1 MLGGEPKEA
10 TMASGYI
17 EKSVRRAS
25 RNLLIS
31 SIIILGGVIG
41 MAGLTWRYYLNYF
54 AGPSATSVQEVVN
67 ARSADAL
74 TRYFVT
80 LQGDRV
86 VPTGFTHV
94 TKQVSKYTRREVS
107 RSTDAVYLA
116 MLLGGR
122 ILLVKADKETEE
134 MKVTGYLTDFDDNV
148 DRQVVQR
155 LRQQA
160 PPGRAADILPLM
172 LDATGFRTRGTIGLV
187 AFGLFGLIGALN
199 LRACFR
205 RRRDRTRHPIWQRLA
220 KLGDAPRLAGQID
233 AEMAEGSS
241 DLGGGLKLTRAFL
254 LRPSAFGLTIMP
266 FEHLVWVY
274 KKVTKHK
281 KAFVTVS
288 KTYDAVVIDR
298 TREKLEVTMKELAV
312 DNLIGALEERAPWVV
327 IGWSAE
333 LERAWNKQPA
343 EVIAFVDQRRRE
355 PVAAAPVEAAPQ
367 APAPA
372 AD

>member
-1 MLGGEPKEA
+1 
-10 TMASGYI
+10 
-17 EKSVRRAS
+17 
-25 RNLLIS
+25 
-31 SIIILGGVIG
+31 VIG
-41 MAGLTWRYYLNYF
+41 AAGLTWRYYLNYF
-54 AGPSATSVQEVVN
+54 AGPASTPVQDVVN

-122 ILLVKADKETEE
+122 ILLVKADRETEE
-134 MKVTGYLTDFDDNV
+134 TKLTGYLTNFDDNV

-160 PPGRAADILPLM
+160 PPERAADIMPMM

-187 AFGLFGLIGALN
+187 VIGLFGLIGALN
-199 LRACFR
+199 LRAFFA
-205 RRRDRTRHPIWQRLA
+205 RRRDRTRHPIWRRLA
-220 KLGDAPRLAGQID
+220 VLGDAPQIAGQID
-233 AEMAEGSS
+233 AEMEQGAN
-241 DLGGGLKLTRAFL
+241 DLGAGLKLTQAFL
-254 LRPSAFGLTIMP
+254 LKPSAFGLTIMP
-266 FEHLVWVY
+266 LEHLVWVY

-281 KAFVTVS
+281 KAFITVN
-288 KTYDAVVIDR
+288 KTYDAVIIDR
-298 TREKLEVTMKELAV
+298 TREKLEVTMKEAAV
-312 DNLIGALEERAPWVV
+312 DRLIAALEERVPWVI

-333 LERAWNKQPA
+333 LETAWSKQPA
-343 EVIAFVDQRRRE
+343 AVVALVDQRRLE
-355 PVAAAPVEAAPQ
+355 PAGPSGQASDQPPAPDAAP
-367 APAPA
+367 PA
-372 AD
+372 AT